1 MLTLNRVQTEGGIVQ
16 SILPKF
22 QAESLLESIES
33 LYPRH
38 SHSNSSVFTPLD
50 RNSLAVSAV
59 TPHEHVEKEREY
71 DSYPAMIAGN
81 TARARAHMH
90 SARTPT
96 STTWR
101 PFTGGSAQLRP
112 KKRIK

>member
-1 MLTLNRVQTEGGIVQ
+1 MLTLNRVQTEGGIPP

-22 QAESLLESIES
+22 EAESLLESIEA

-38 SHSNSSVFTPLD
+38 SHSNSSIFMPLD
-50 RNSLAVSAV
+50 RTSLPASAV
-59 TPHEHVEKEREY
+59 TSHEHVEKEREY

-90 SARTPT
+90 SVRTPT
-96 STTWR
+96 SITWR
-101 PFTGGSAQLRP
+101 TFTGGSAQLRP

>member
-22 QAESLLESIES
+22 QAESLLELIES

-38 SHSNSSVFTPLD
+38 SRTNSSIFTPLD
-50 RNSLAVSAV
+50 RNSLAAPAID
-59 TPHEHVEKEREY
+59 PHEHVEKEREY

-81 TARARAHMH
+81 TARARAYMH
-90 SARTPT
+90 SFRTPT
-96 STTWR
+96 SITWR